1 MSKIKD
7 KDRIGIGPIRIEI
20 RREQKNT
27 CSSGRVT
34 HSTRVTDGR
43 GGSPVPVLGV
53 IIGVREQVAFRE
65 SRNTWRGFVSLSL
78 GLERRLEGFVSL
90 LLARFL
96 TLKPNINIR
105 NAKVHTEL
113 IRIPSH
119 IRIPGRV

>member
-1 MSKIKD
+1 MRKIKD
-7 KDRIGIGPIRIEI
+7 KDRIRIGPIRIEI
-20 RREQKNT
+20 RKEQKYT

-43 GGSPVPVLGV
+43 GGSPVPVQGV
-53 IIGVREQVAFRE
+53 IIGVREQGGLRE
-65 SRNTWRGFVSLSL
+65 SRNTWRGFVSL

-119 IRIPGRV
+119 TRLPERV